1 MKRSERVKIE
11 TWFNKMIVPHF
22 FDGCLPSWNWV
33 LDVSERYF
41 ADTKEVY
48 DILYKLYKHHEEQV
62 AESSDEDEVVQE
74 QVIPLPSVPPKK
86 KQRLCGICRQPG
98 HDRRTCPEC
107 V

>member
-1 MKRSERVKIE
+1 MKHSERVKIE

-22 FDGCLPSWNWV
+22 FDGCLPSRNWV
-33 LDVSERYF
+33 LDVSQRYF
-41 ADTKEVY
+41 ADTKEVH
-48 DILYKLYKHHEEQV
+48 DILYKLYKHHEERV
-62 AESSDEDEVVQE
+62 AESSDEDEQAVVTA
-74 QVIPLPSVPPKK
+74 LPPSAPKK